1 MNKTGTKTPE
11 SDWGKFLRS
20 VYASLDEAIANG
32 LNRLRA
38 EECLQPTCLP
48 GCAHCCR
55 YHIVTNLAEA
65 RTLAQYIKQEWNADQ
80 IEALRMRTRQWHA
93 WDNSRP
99 GRPGDNP
106 QEKEIDL
113 SQYEDCCPLLVDNRC
128 SAYAVRPIVCR
139 THFVSTPPWSCQA
152 ANFPEATAAAPQ
164 TLTELAAEGEPYCR
178 QIRNFLEDAGWDYD
192 RTLMLLPHG
201 LAIEMGW
208 DFGITL

>member
-1 MNKTGTKTPE
+1 MNKTGTKTPGTDRE
-11 SDWGKFLRS
+11 RFVRS
-20 VYASLDEAIANG
+20 VYSSLDEAISDG
-32 LNRLRA
+32 LRRLRT
-38 EECLQPTCLP
+38 EERLQPTCNP

-65 RTLAQYIKQEWNADQ
+65 HTLAQHIKQEWQADR
-80 IEALRMRTRQWHA
+80 IEALRERTRQWHA

-99 GRPGDNP
+99 GRPGANP
-106 QEKEIDL
+106 IEPGIDL
-113 SQYEDCCPLLVDNRC
+113 SRYEDCCPLLVENRC

-152 ANFPEATAAAPQ
+152 ANVPEATAAAPR
-164 TLTELAAEGEPYCR
+164 TVAVLAAEGDPYCR
-178 QIRNFLEDAGWDYD
+178 LIRQHLEKAGCDYD